1 MLLKNREGEI
11 LAAENRSKL
20 NGLQKAAMLVSSLP
34 EEISVHI
41 FKRLKE
47 HEIEKLIK
55 AILALDTPSKEAI
68 SVVFEEAYEYL
79 RNVSPVKIA
88 PEHLKRILQRALP
101 EEILEK
107 LLNETFDEQEGKA
120 IFKELEELDAKMV
133 ANLIKDEHPQV
144 IALILSQI
152 KPSKA
157 ADILQYIPKRVGVT
171 NVQEEVI
178 KRIASIEKISSQTLK
193 VVANTLEEELLTIG
207 AGKEE
212 TLSGI
217 DIAAEIVNALPKELQ
232 IELLEDVRKDDE
244 VLAENI
250 EERMFKFEDII
261 KLDNKAII
269 EILKNVDKNDLMLA
283 LKGAPQDILNKFLSN
298 MSKRAAEM
306 FLEDMEVLGPVKK
319 SDVEK
324 AQKKI
329 IEEIKNLINRGVI
342 EFGNGEEYL

>member
-1 MLLKNREGEI
+1 MAVEGKRN
-11 LAAENRSKL
+11 A
-20 NGLQKAAMLVSSLP
+20 NGVEKAAMLISSLP
-34 EEISVHI
+34 EEVTVNI
-41 FKRLKE
+41 FKKLKE

-55 AILALDTPSKEAI
+55 TILSLETPSKEELKE
-68 SVVFEEAYEYL
+68 VLQEAYDHL
-79 RNVSPVKIA
+79 KSVSPIKIA
-88 PEHLKRILQRALP
+88 PDHLKKILKDALP
-101 EEILEK
+101 PDVLEK
-107 LLNETFDEQEGKA
+107 LLNQTFDEQEGKA
-120 IFKELEELDAKMV
+120 IFKELEKLDSKMV

-144 IALILSQI
+144 IALILSQL

-157 ADILQYIPKRVGVT
+157 AEILQYIPKRIGVT

-207 AGKEE
+207 AGNEE

-232 IELLEDVRKDDE
+232 VELLEDVRKEDE
-244 VLAENI
+244 ILADNI
-250 EERMFKFEDII
+250 EERMFKFEDIL

-283 LKGAPQDILNKFLSN
+283 LKGAEEEILNKFLSN

-324 AQKKI
+324 AQKKV
-329 IEEIKNLINRGVI
+329 IEEIKNLINKGVI
-342 EFGNGEEYL
+342 EFGAGEEYL

>member
-1 MLLKNREGEI
+1 MFQKQKRFN
-11 LAAENRSKL
+11 LAADDKKSV
-20 NGLQKAAMLVSSLP
+20 NGLQKAAILISSLP
-34 EEISVHI
+34 EEVTVHI

-55 AILALDTPSKEAI
+55 TILSLETPSKEVLK
-68 SVVFEEAYEYL
+68 SVLEEAYEHL
-79 RNVSPVKIA
+79 KNISPVKIA
-88 PEHLKRILQRALP
+88 PDHLKKILQEALP
-101 EEILEK
+101 PELLEK
-107 LLNETFDEQEGKA
+107 LLSETFDEQEGKA
-120 IFKELEELDAKMV
+120 IFKELEKLDAKMV

-144 IALILSQI
+144 IALILSQL

-157 ADILQYIPKRVGVT
+157 AEILQYIPKRVGVT

-207 AGKEE
+207 AGNEE

-217 DIAAEIVNALPKELQ
+217 DVAAEIVNALPKDLQ
-232 IELLEDVRKDDE
+232 VELLEDVRKEDE
-244 VLAENI
+244 LLADNI

-269 EILKNVDKNDLMLA
+269 EILKNIDKNDLMLA
-283 LKGAPQDILNKFLSN
+283 LKGAPEDILNKFLSN

-324 AQKKI
+324 AQKKV
-329 IEEIKNLINRGVI
+329 IEEIKNLINKGVI
-342 EFGNGEEYL
+342 EFGAGEEYV

>member
-1 MLLKNREGEI
+1 VAQMGN
-11 LAAENRSKL
+11 
-20 NGLQKAAMLVSSLP
+20 LQKAAILVSALP
-34 EEISVHI
+34 EDVSVHI
-41 FKRLKE
+41 FKKLKE

-55 AILALDTPSKEAI
+55 AILSLDAPSKD
-68 SVVFEEAYEYL
+68 VVKEVLEDAYEHLQEISPL
-79 RNVSPVKIA
+79 RIA
-88 PEHLKRILQRALP
+88 PDHLKK
-101 EEILEK
+101 ILEK
-107 LLNETFDEQEGKA
+107 ALPQELLQKLLDQTFDEQEGKA
-120 IFKELEELDAKMV
+120 IFTELEKLDSKMV

-144 IALILSQI
+144 IALILSQL

-157 ADILQYIPKRVGVT
+157 AEILQYIPKRVGVT

-207 AGKEE
+207 ADNEQS
-212 TLSGI
+212 LSGI
-217 DIAAEIVNALPKELQ
+217 DIAAEIVNSLPKELQ
-232 IELLEDVRKDDE
+232 MDLLEEVRKDDE

-250 EERMFKFEDII
+250 EERMFKFEDIL
-261 KLDNKAII
+261 KLDNRAII
-269 EILKNVDKNDLMLA
+269 EILKNVDKNDLMMA
-283 LKGAPQDILNKFLSN
+283 LKGAPEDILNKFLSN

-329 IEEIKNLINRGVI
+329 IDEIKNLINKGVI
-342 EFGNGEEYL
+342 EFGSGEEYL

>member
-1 MLLKNREGEI
+1 MAQMGN
-11 LAAENRSKL
+11 
-20 NGLQKAAMLVSSLP
+20 LQKAAILVSALP
-34 EEISVHI
+34 EDVSVHI
-41 FKRLKE
+41 FKKLKE

-55 AILALDTPSKEAI
+55 AILSLEAPSKE
-68 SVVFEEAYEYL
+68 VVKEVLEDAYEHLQEISPL
-79 RNVSPVKIA
+79 RIA
-88 PEHLKRILQRALP
+88 PDHLKK
-101 EEILEK
+101 ILEK
-107 LLNETFDEQEGKA
+107 ALPQELLQKLLDQTFDEQEGKA
-120 IFKELEELDAKMV
+120 IFTELEKLDSKMV

-144 IALILSQI
+144 IALILSQL

-157 ADILQYIPKRVGVT
+157 AEILQYIPKRVGVT

-207 AGKEE
+207 ADNEQS
-212 TLSGI
+212 LSGI
-217 DIAAEIVNALPKELQ
+217 DIAAEIVNSLPKELQ
-232 IELLEDVRKDDE
+232 MDLLEEVRKDDE

-250 EERMFKFEDII
+250 EERMFKFEDIL
-261 KLDNKAII
+261 KLDNRAII
-269 EILKNVDKNDLMLA
+269 EILKNVDKNDLMMA
-283 LKGAPQDILNKFLSN
+283 LKGAPEEILNKFLSN

-329 IEEIKNLINRGVI
+329 IDEIKNLINKGVI
-342 EFGNGEEYL
+342 EFGSGEEYL